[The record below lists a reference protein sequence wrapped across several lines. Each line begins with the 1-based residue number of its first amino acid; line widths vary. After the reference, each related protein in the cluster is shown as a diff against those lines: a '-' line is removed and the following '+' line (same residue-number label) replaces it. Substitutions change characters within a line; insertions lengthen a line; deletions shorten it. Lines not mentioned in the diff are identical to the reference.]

1 MKEKIKKHSESM
13 KAESMKAQSI
23 KAESMKAQSIKFE
36 KFPNPKP
43 INIIISKETYL
54 DNYYSK
60 DFLKQYFL

>member
-13 KAESMKAQSI
+13 KAQSI
-23 KAESMKAQSIKFE
+23 KAESIKFE